1 MRCIRRMSVRR
12 NLVLLAGLLAL
23 SIGTKAAEAQSASGN
38 KGPVNVAVKA
48 GRVLDVRTGKYAAN
62 QIIWIEDGRIKE
74 VGEASAET
82 AKLPKGT
89 RVIDLSQDTV
99 LPGLID
105 CHTHLTGSPWTLG
118 AARLHMS
125 IPREALLGARN
136 ARVTLEA
143 GFTTVRNLGAGGYSD
158 IALRDAINAGD
169 VPGPRMLASG
179 PPLSITG
186 GHADENFL
194 APQFEASADGVADG
208 QDAVIHK
215 VREDIKYGADV
226 IKFMATGGVL
236 SEGDNPALEQYSP
249 EEMRAIVETAH
260 GLGRKVAAH
269 AHGALGIK
277 NAVLAGVDS
286 IEHGSYINEEDI
298 QLMKQHGT
306 YLVPTLYLMDWF
318 MENYKA
324 LGLSEGVVAKAK
336 QVMPAARE
344 NVGRAFKEG
353 VKVAF
358 GTDAAVYPHGLNAHE
373 FPVMVSLGLTNLQAI
388 QAATVNAA
396 DLLGW
401 QDKVG
406 TVEAGKFG
414 DLIAVKGDPLADT
427 SVLEDVTFVMK
438 GGEVVKQ

>member
-1 MRCIRRMSVRR
+1 MKRFVFLILCLCLFPAARP
-12 NLVLLAGLLAL
+12 AG
-23 SIGTKAAEAQSASGN
+23 AQMHGATATQD
-38 KGPVNVAVKA
+38 VAVKA
-48 GRVLDVRTGKYAAN
+48 GRVLDVRTGKYAEN
-62 QIIWIEDGRIKE
+62 QIIWIEGGRIKE
-74 VGEASAET
+74 MGSASDMQ
-82 AKLPKGT
+82 AKLPKDA
-89 RVIDLSQDTV
+89 RVIDLSQETV

-105 CHTHLTGSPWTLG
+105 CHTHLTMSPWTLG
-118 AARLHMS
+118 PARLRMS
-125 IPREALLGARN
+125 VPREALLGARN

-143 GFTTVRNLGAGGYSD
+143 GFTTVRNLGASGYSD

-169 VPGPRMLASG
+169 VPGPRILASG

-194 APQFEASADGVADG
+194 APQFNATSDGVADG
-208 QDAVIHK
+208 EDAVIHR
-215 VREDIKYGADV
+215 VRENIKFGADV

-249 EEMRAIVETAH
+249 EEMRAIIETAH

-286 IEHGSYINEEDI
+286 IEHGSYINDEDI

-336 QVMPAARE
+336 AVMPAARE

-401 QDKVG
+401 PDRVG
-406 TVEAGKFG
+406 TLEPGKYG
-414 DLIAVKGDPLADT
+414 DLIAVKGDPMADT
-427 SVLEDVTFVMK
+427 SVLEHVTFVMK
-438 GGEVVKQ
+438 GGEIVKQ

>member
-1 MRCIRRMSVRR
+1 MKRFVFLILFVCLFSITIPATAQVRG
-12 NLVLLAGLLAL
+12 A
-23 SIGTKAAEAQSASGN
+23 TAAQD
-38 KGPVNVAVKA
+38 VAVKA
-48 GRVLDVRTGKYAAN
+48 GRVLDVRTGKYAEN
-62 QIIWIEDGRIKE
+62 QIIWIEGGRIKE
-74 VGEASAET
+74 MGSASEMQ
-82 AKLPKGT
+82 AKLPKDA
-89 RVIDLSQDTV
+89 RMIDLSQETV

-105 CHTHLTGSPWTLG
+105 CHTHLTMSPWTLG
-118 AARLHMS
+118 TARLRMS
-125 IPREALLGARN
+125 VPREALLGARN

-143 GFTTVRNLGAGGYSD
+143 GFTTVRNLGADGYSD

-169 VPGPRMLASG
+169 VPGPRILASG

-194 APQFEASADGVADG
+194 APQFAATGDGVADG
-208 QDAVIHK
+208 EDAVMHR
-215 VREDIKYGADV
+215 VRENIKFGADV

-249 EEMRAIVETAH
+249 EEMRAIIETAH

-269 AHGALGIK
+269 ANGALGIK

-324 LGLSEGVVAKAK
+324 LGLTEGVVAKAK
-336 QVMPAARE
+336 AVMPAARE

-401 QDKVG
+401 SDKVG
-406 TVEAGKFG
+406 TLEPGKYG
-414 DLIAVKGDPLADT
+414 DLIAVKGDPMADT
-427 SVLEDVTFVMK
+427 SVLEHVAFVMK
-438 GGEVVKQ
+438 GGEIVKQ